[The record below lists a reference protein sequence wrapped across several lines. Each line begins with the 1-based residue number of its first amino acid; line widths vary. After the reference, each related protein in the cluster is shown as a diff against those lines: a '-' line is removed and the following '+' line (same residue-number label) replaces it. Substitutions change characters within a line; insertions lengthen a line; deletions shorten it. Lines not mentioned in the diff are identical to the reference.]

1 MSSDD
6 AQTQFNPRAMLV
18 ALQRREVDFI
28 LIGGLARVA
37 RGADEITRDLDICP
51 SLQPISLGRLQA
63 ALIDLGVVSPD
74 VIGGPPLQH
83 VYDEARLRAEKV
95 VSLPTV
101 VGELKLV
108 AAPAGVPRGYDALRA
123 GATSEHLGGGLR
135 IEIASTA
142 DLVTMA
148 AALRR
153 PEDVERLPALRQ
165 ILKLEAD
172 RAALVTTNVLP
183 PGSTLNP
190 ARPKEVRPNRGRDPG
205 VGR

>member
-183 PGSTLNP
+183 PGSTLNL

>member
-1 MSSDD
+1 
-6 AQTQFNPRAMLV
+6 MLV

-63 ALIDLGVVSPD
+63 ALIDLGVVSSD

-101 VGELKLV
+101 VAE
-108 AAPAGVPRGYDALRA
+108 
-123 GATSEHLGGGLR
+123 
-135 IEIASTA
+135 
-142 DLVTMA
+142 
-148 AALRR
+148 
-153 PEDVERLPALRQ
+153 
-165 ILKLEAD
+165 LKLEAD
-172 RAALVTTNVLP
+172 RAALVTQSIRT
-183 PGSTLNP
+183 PGSTQSLR
-190 ARPKEVRPNRGRDPG
+190 RPRDVGSDRGRDPD

>member
-6 AQTQFNPRAMLV
+6 AQTRFNPRAMLV

-74 VIGGPPLQH
+74 VVGGPPLQH

-123 GATSEHLGGGLR
+123 GATSGGGLR

-183 PGSTLNP
+183 PGSTLNL

>member
-1 MSSDD
+1 
-6 AQTQFNPRAMLV
+6 
-18 ALQRREVDFI
+18 
-28 LIGGLARVA
+28 
-37 RGADEITRDLDICP
+37 
-51 SLQPISLGRLQA
+51 
-63 ALIDLGVVSPD
+63 VVSSD

-83 VYDEARLRAEKV
+83 VYDEVRLRAEKV
-95 VSLPTV
+95 ISLPTV
-101 VGELKLV
+101 AGELKLV

-142 DLVTMA
+142 DLITMA

-165 ILKLEAD
+165 ILKLETD
-172 RAALVTTNVLP
+172 RGALVTQSIRT
-183 PGSTLNP
+183 PGSTQSLR
-190 ARPKEVRPNRGRDPG
+190 RPRNVGADRGRDPD